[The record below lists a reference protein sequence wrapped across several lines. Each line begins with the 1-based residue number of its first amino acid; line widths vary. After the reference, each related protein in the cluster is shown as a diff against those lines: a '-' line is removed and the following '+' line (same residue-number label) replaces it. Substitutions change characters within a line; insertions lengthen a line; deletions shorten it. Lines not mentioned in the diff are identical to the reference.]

1 MTILVPDN
9 SKKHRQFIWT
19 SAMNLVFLILL
30 ALYVHFLMQLSSS
43 PLPADGDIAGSELPQ
58 LMYVVAPPVFGV
70 VGLLLALGWKPL
82 SRGVIVLLALHY
94 ILMVSIVMLVGY
106 ADVMLLV
113 TLFSPKSVD
122 AIILFALLAVLIFLA
137 FWNIKSLRDLDLPS
151 IFGKR

>member
-1 MTILVPDN
+1 
-9 SKKHRQFIWT
+9 
-19 SAMNLVFLILL
+19 
-30 ALYVHFLMQLSSS
+30 
-43 PLPADGDIAGSELPQ
+43 
-58 LMYVVAPPVFGV
+58 MYVVAPPVFGV

-137 FWNIKSLRDLDLPS
+137 FWNIKSLKDLDLPS